1 MKKLL
6 YIVLALLVLVIGG
19 VVLLVNNLDSLVRRA
34 IEVAGTNALGT
45 EVSVGRVN
53 LDMAAGSAILADVS
67 IANPEGFSNQDMIRF
82 DELQLAIDLASL
94 NTDVV
99 RIISVRSTNPFL
111 LYEMQGT
118 RSNVDALRERFP
130 IATASGETTAVT
142 GSDPVIA
149 INSIQIAGIQG
160 RLQSDVLPQPVEVSF
175 GDVQIPPVQGTPE
188 QLTQQI
194 AVPLLTQ
201 LSRNARAAFT
211 GAMSD
216 QVESELRARA
226 TEIQE
231 EAGERIRQA
240 EEAAQGAA
248 DDLRNRLGL

>member
-1 MKKLL
+1 
-6 YIVLALLVLVIGG
+6 
-19 VVLLVNNLDSLVRRA
+19 
-34 IEVAGTNALGT
+34 
-45 EVSVGRVN
+45 VN
-53 LDMAAGSAILADVS
+53 LDLAGGSATLSDLS
-67 IANPEGFSNQDMIRF
+67 IANPEGFSDQDMVRF
-82 DELQLAIDLASL
+82 DELLLALDLATL
-94 NTDVV
+94 NTEVL
-99 RIISVRSTNPFL
+99 RITSVRSVNPFL
-111 LYEMQGT
+111 HYEMQGT

-130 IATASGETTAVT
+130 ASAAPAESAPA
-142 GSDPVIA
+142 GSEPVIA
-149 INSIQIAGIQG
+149 INSIQIGGIQG
-160 RLQSDVLPQPVEVSF
+160 RLQSDVLRQTVDVDL

-188 QLTQQI
+188 QLAQQI

-201 LSRNARAAFT
+201 LGRNATAAFT

>member
-34 IEVAGTNALGT
+34 IEVAGSNALGT
-45 EVSVGRVN
+45 EVRVGSVN
-53 LDMAAGSAILADVS
+53 LDLAGGSATLSDFS
-67 IANPEGFSNQDMIRF
+67 IANPEGFSDQDMVRF
-82 DELQLAIDLASL
+82 GELLLALDLASL
-94 NTDVV
+94 NTEVL
-99 RIISVRSTNPFL
+99 RITSVRSVNPFL
-111 LYEMQGT
+111 HYEMQGT

-130 IATASGETTAVT
+130 ASATPAESAPA
-142 GSDPVIA
+142 GSEPVIA
-149 INSIQIAGIQG
+149 INSIQIGGIQG
-160 RLQSDVLPQPVEVSF
+160 RLQSDVLRQTVDVDL

-188 QLTQQI
+188 QLAQQI

-201 LSRNARAAFT
+201 LGRNASAAFT

>member
-34 IEVAGTNALGT
+34 IEVAGTSALGT

-53 LDMAAGSAILADVS
+53 LDLAAGSATLADIS
-67 IANPEGFSNQDMIRF
+67 IANPEGFSNEDMIRF

-99 RIISVRSTNPFL
+99 RITSVRSVNPFL

-118 RSNVDALRERFP
+118 RSNIDALRERLSA
-130 IATASGETTAVT
+130 ATASSNTTAAT
-142 GSDPVIA
+142 GTDPVIA
-149 INSIQIAGIQG
+149 INSIQIGGIQG
-160 RLQSDVLPQPVEVSF
+160 RLQSDVLPEAVDVSL

-188 QLTQQI
+188 QLAQQI
-194 AVPLLTQ
+194 AMPLLTQ
-201 LSRNARAAFT
+201 LGRNASIAFT
-211 GAMSD
+211 GAMSE
-216 QVESELRARA
+216 QIESELRERGA
-226 TEIQE
+226 ELQE
-231 EAGERIRQA
+231 QAAERLQEA
-240 EEAAQGAA
+240 EEAARDAA

>member
-34 IEVAGTNALGT
+34 IEVAGSNALGT
-45 EVSVGRVN
+45 EVRVGSVN
-53 LDMAAGSAILADVS
+53 LDLAGGSATLSDLS
-67 IANPEGFSNQDMIRF
+67 IANPEGFSDQDMVRF
-82 DELQLAIDLASL
+82 DELLLALDLASL
-94 NTDVV
+94 NTEVL
-99 RIISVRSTNPFL
+99 RITSVRSVNPFL
-111 LYEMQGT
+111 HYEMQGT

-130 IATASGETTAVT
+130 ASATPAESAPA
-142 GSDPVIA
+142 GSEPVIA
-149 INSIQIAGIQG
+149 INSIQIGGIQG
-160 RLQSDVLPQPVEVSF
+160 RLQSDVLRQTVDVDL

-188 QLTQQI
+188 QLAQQI

-201 LSRNARAAFT
+201 LGRNASAAFT

>member
-34 IEVAGTNALGT
+34 IEVAGSNALGT
-45 EVSVGRVN
+45 EVRVGSVN
-53 LDMAAGSAILADVS
+53 LDLAGGSATLSDFS
-67 IANPEGFSNQDMIRF
+67 IANPEGFSDQDMVRF
-82 DELQLAIDLASL
+82 DELLLALDLASL
-94 NTDVV
+94 NTEVL
-99 RIISVRSTNPFL
+99 RITSVRSVNPFL
-111 LYEMQGT
+111 HYEMQGT

-130 IATASGETTAVT
+130 ASATPAESAPA
-142 GSDPVIA
+142 GSEPVIA
-149 INSIQIAGIQG
+149 INSIQIGGIQG
-160 RLQSDVLPQPVEVSF
+160 RLQSDVLRQTVDVDL

-188 QLTQQI
+188 QLAQQI

-201 LSRNARAAFT
+201 LGRNASAAFT